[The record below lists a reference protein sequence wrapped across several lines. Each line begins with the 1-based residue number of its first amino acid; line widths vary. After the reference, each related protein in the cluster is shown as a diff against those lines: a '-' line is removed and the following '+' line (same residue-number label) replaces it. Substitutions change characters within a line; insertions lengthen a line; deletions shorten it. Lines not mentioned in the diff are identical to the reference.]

1 MSGKTVADAVSAI
14 LALKDARTRLKQSY
28 DEQDKVYADK
38 IAQIETFIMR
48 RAQEGG
54 VDSFKTPFGT
64 AAVRPTLKASVGDAT
79 ALKQWVLETGNTEVY
94 QSRLSTQV
102 IREWAENHG
111 GDVPPGVNV
120 YREMTVSVTRPR
132 TTATTKE

>member
-14 LALKDARTRLKQSY
+14 LALKDARAKLKQSF

-38 IAQIETFIMR
+38 ITQIEAFIMR

-54 VDSFKTPFGT
+54 VESFKTEFGT
-64 AAVRPTLKASVGDAT
+64 AAVRPTLKASVGDAA
-79 ALKQWVLETGNTEVY
+79 ALKKWVLETGNTEIY
-94 QSRLSTQV
+94 QSRLSTPV

-111 GDVPPGVNV
+111 GDVPPGVNA
-120 YREMTVSVTRPR
+120 YRELTVSITRPR
-132 TTATTKE
+132 ATATKE